1 MAVKSSKRGR
11 KRLHPDGSDVVV
23 LRIEP
28 DLLSKIERLARKH
41 RQNRSKE
48 IRNALR
54 SWLRLLEKPERHVGA
69 LTTFISIL
77 VRRIE
82 AATGKRWVDDPV
94 TGAAVGKLVKQL
106 IKHFAPASTETV
118 TIPPA
123 LDQIVGQLI
132 SIAENLQPRP
142 GVPEIDAELFGDE
155 WAVLALLVKDL
166 GSGWDRN
173 KDVWLDNSQKEQ
185 VS

>member
-1 MAVKSSKRGR
+1 MVKSKRKPGPGR
-11 KRLHPDGSDVVV
+11 PPIDPEGVAVVQVRIPQDDWKR
-23 LRIEP
+23 IT
-28 DLLSKIERLARKH
+28 DLVAEH
-41 RQNRSKE
+41 GNDTSKE
-48 IRNALR
+48 IRAAIR
-54 SWLRLLEKPERHVGA
+54 HWTRLLEKPKRHVGA

-77 VRRIE
+77 IRRIE

-94 TGAAVGKLVKQL
+94 TGAALVKLVRQL
-106 IKHFAPASTETV
+106 IEHFAPATTETV

-123 LDQIVGQLI
+123 VDQIVGQMI

-142 GVPEIDAELFGDE
+142 GVPEIDAALFGDE

-173 KDVWLDNSQKEQ
+173 KQEEQ

>member
-1 MAVKSSKRGR
+1 MVKLKRKPGAGR
-11 KRLHPDGSDVVV
+11 PPIDPEGVVVVQVRIPQDYWKRLTYLVAEHKTNV
-23 LRIEP
+23 
-28 DLLSKIERLARKH
+28 
-41 RQNRSKE
+41 SKE
-48 IRNALR
+48 IRAAIRN
-54 SWLRLLEKPERHVGA
+54 WTRLLEKPERHVGA
-69 LTTFISIL
+69 LTTFIAIL

-82 AATGKRWVDDPV
+82 ATTGKRWVDDPA

-106 IKHFAPASTETV
+106 IEHFAPAPTEPV

-123 LDQIVGQLI
+123 VDQIVGQMI
-132 SIAENLQPRP
+132 SVAENLQPRP
-142 GVPEIDAELFGDE
+142 GVPEIDAALFGDE

-173 KDVWLDNSQKEQ
+173 KDVWQEEK